1 MSTTAGSTVAAGAT
15 WAQSASLAN
24 AVERRDPMYVLR
36 GRDAK
41 APTELPLQ
49 RYQAMKHVHVLEE
62 LSDAIPLRL
71 A

>member
-1 MSTTAGSTVAAGAT
+1 
-15 WAQSASLAN
+15 
-24 AVERRDPMYVLR
+24 MYVLR